1 MKAAPC
7 WSWKRCAEAPRPFL
21 SAARQAIQRLPPTAA
36 GFTIVEVLVAVS
48 VLTLGAGL
56 VGSSVFQVLSVDRY
70 WRDEVVATREWR
82 HAGSL
87 FASDALNAETVSL
100 VNGAPATTAVTFTWT
115 TADGA
120 AHTSTY
126 GISGGALLRTLDAN
140 QMVAAEK
147 VVSLAFSRSGKTV
160 TFDLEVQAD
169 RGGTDTMSLQTYL
182 RKLP

>member
-1 MKAAPC
+1 MPTAH
-7 WSWKRCAEAPRPFL
+7 
-21 SAARQAIQRLPPTAA
+21 QALRRLPPRAA

-70 WRDEVVATREWR
+70 WRDDVVATREWR

-100 VNGAPATTAVTFTWT
+100 VDGAPATSAVTFTWT
-115 TADGA
+115 AADGT
-120 AHTSTY
+120 AHTATY
-126 GISGGALLRTLDAN
+126 GVSGGNMLRTLDAN
-140 QMVAAEK
+140 QMVAAEQ
-147 VVSLAFSRSGKTV
+147 VVSASFSRSGKTV
-160 TFDLEVQAD
+160 TFNLEVPAD
-169 RGGTDTMSLQTYL
+169 RGNTESMSLQTYL